1 MTTNVSVHND
11 KTDSVLDERL
21 RAPWTVTDEL
31 ARLVAAEHRRDP
43 RTNRCA
49 GCGYRPS
56 GQFPRC
62 RSHVVA
68 RAVDRHSAVTD
79 LPPAQGRPAPA
90 RTTKPA
96 GVDQLVRFPAR
107 VVGRV

>member
-43 RTNRCA
+43 RANRCA
-49 GCGYRPS
+49 GGGYRPS
-56 GQFPRC
+56 RRFPHC
-62 RSHVVA
+62 RSHIVA
-68 RAVDRHSAVTD
+68 RAPYQHSAVTD
-79 LPPAQGRPAPA
+79 LPPAHGQPGPAQTTTPA
-90 RTTKPA
+90 DL
-96 GVDQLVRFPAR
+96 DQLVPFPAR
-107 VVGRV
+107 VVRRG